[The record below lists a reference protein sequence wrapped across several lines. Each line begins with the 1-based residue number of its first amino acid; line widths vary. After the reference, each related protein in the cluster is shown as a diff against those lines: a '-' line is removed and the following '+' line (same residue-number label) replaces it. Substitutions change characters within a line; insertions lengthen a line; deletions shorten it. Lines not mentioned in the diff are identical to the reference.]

1 MDGIN
6 WNGLNNMNRTMP
18 GNTIQPQPIPMP
30 TQPQVQLPLLS
41 VIYVDGRQGAVDF
54 PTPPNCP
61 GIPIFDRNSPTLFVK
76 TTDSYGNMTALLEFD
91 MTPKKS
97 PADQQNEAMAAF
109 DERLK
114 RIEEAILNVSQS
126 NISSIE
132 PATANA
138 EPIDVVATTKGDP
151 SRKHRR

>member
-6 WNGLNNMNRTMP
+6 WNGLNNLSRTMP
-18 GNTIQPQPIPMP
+18 ANTIQPQPIQMP

-41 VIYVDGRQGAVDF
+41 VIYVDGRQGAIDF

-76 TTDSYGNMTALLEFD
+76 TTDSYGNMSALLEFD
-91 MTPKKS
+91 MTQKKS

-114 RIEEAILNVSQS
+114 RIEEAILNASQS

-132 PATANA
+132 PAATNV
-138 EPIDVVATTKGDP
+138 EPIDVAPTTNGDS
-151 SRKHRR
+151 SRKHHR

>member
-18 GNTIQPQPIPMP
+18 ANTIQPQPIQIP

-41 VIYVDGRQGAVDF
+41 VIYVDGHQGAVDF

-76 TTDSYGNMTALLEFD
+76 ATDSYGNMTTLLEFD
-91 MTPKKS
+91 MSLKKS
-97 PADQQNEAMAAF
+97 QADQQNEAMAAF

-138 EPIDVVATTKGDP
+138 EPIDVVTTANSDS

>member
-6 WNGLNNMNRTMP
+6 WNGLNNLSRTMP
-18 GNTIQPQPIPMP
+18 ANTIQPQPIQMP
-30 TQPQVQLPLLS
+30 AQPQVQLPLLS

-91 MTPKKS
+91 MTQKKS
-97 PADQQNEAMAAF
+97 QADQQNEAMAAF

-114 RIEEAILNVSQS
+114 RIEEAILSVGQS

-132 PATANA
+132 PAANA
-138 EPIDVVATTKGDP
+138 EPIDVVATTNNDS